1 MTGHFPFSEA
11 DHLRSAEL
19 MVNPQCGRVDPTGW
33 PALEHVFPCSLFTG
47 CRLVF
52 LNAEKNFIACVL
64 RGGIGHRAKG
74 ERHGVCFTARVQV
87 RGAGGRKARP
97 SVADV

>member
-1 MTGHFPFSEA
+1 MPLWMTGHFPFSEA
-11 DHLRSAEL
+11 DHLRLAEL
-19 MVNPQCGRVDPTGW
+19 MVYPQCGRVDPTGW

-64 RGGIGHRAKG
+64 RSGIGHRAKG
-74 ERHGVCFTARVQV
+74 ERH
-87 RGAGGRKARP
+87 
-97 SVADV
+97 

>member
-1 MTGHFPFSEA
+1 M
-11 DHLRSAEL
+11 
-19 MVNPQCGRVDPTGW
+19 
-33 PALEHVFPCSLFTG
+33 EHVFPCSLFTG